1 MSCTP
6 AHAQA
11 DSGCPAGGYRILA
24 RTWDVVL
31 KQAYE
36 LRQSCAHPD
45 WPARSVA
52 VSSGSASPA
61 APNRVAIS
69 NEPAPSPQ
77 PLLVHAGDPVR
88 LWMQSEMV
96 RIEISGQA
104 EQSARNGERVIVR
117 VTRPSDEGGVA
128 VERIPGIVRGAGDV
142 EMER

>member
-1 MSCTP
+1 MTSAPAKPTAWKRFAAKTLHAAAFTCALMSCTP
-6 AHAQA
+6 VHAQA

-45 WPARSVA
+45 WPVRSVA

-104 EQSARNGERVIVR
+104 E
-117 VTRPSDEGGVA
+117 
-128 VERIPGIVRGAGDV
+128 
-142 EMER
+142 